1 MPCSSNVADG
11 SSTSDGN
18 LPLPL
23 QRNIRKRKIDSDD
36 KPSSTNDANDGPSTA
51 AEKAPMQRSGNVKE
65 RTIMKKQNKNTKTL
79 AEPAKRVYRWRKTE
93 PPTIDA
99 SFKGDEFKDP
109 PDEAE
114 NITPLTYFCV
124 FFTDNILAHIVE
136 QSNLDS
142 VQKTGKNVNT
152 NREEI
157 KLFIGIQI
165 RMSIVRMTVYRHYW
179 AAGTRYAPIADA
191 MTLTRYENL
200 RRFLHFNDNSQR
212 DNEQNKDDK
221 LFKISPIL
229 NHLRERCQTIDKEQI
244 LSIDEQIVPAK
255 TKRSGIRQYNP
266 RKPVK
271 WGFKM
276 FIIWCIWGNV

>member
-1 MPCSSNVADG
+1 MNKSNSSKKSDFLQVEIDFAGETSVDSLNNELPCSSNVADG

-18 LPLPL
+18 LPFPL

-36 KPSSTNDANDGPSTA
+36 KPSSTNDANEGPSTA
-51 AEKAPMQRSGNVKE
+51 AETAPMQRSRNVKE
-65 RTIMKKQNKNTKTL
+65 KKIMKKQKRNTKTL

-93 PPTIDA
+93 PPAIDA
-99 SFKGDEFKDP
+99 SFKGHEFKDP

-114 NITPLTYFCV
+114 NITPQTYFCV
-124 FFTDNILAHIVE
+124 FFADNILDHIVE
-136 QSNLDS
+136 QSNLYS

-157 KLFIGIQI
+157 KLLIGIQI
-165 RMSIVRMTVYRHYW
+165 RIPIVRKTVHRHYW

-200 RRFLHFNDNSQR
+200 RRFLHLNDNSQR

-229 NHLRERCQTIDKEQI
+229 NHLRERCQTIDRA
-244 LSIDEQIVPAK
+244 DIVD
-255 TKRSGIRQYNP
+255 R
-266 RKPVK
+266 
-271 WGFKM
+271 
-276 FIIWCIWGNV
+276 